1 MSPGMNDLPRV
12 EPASR
17 AEFRAWLEANAAAS
31 TGIWLAVGKKGNPV
45 TTLFY
50 DDAVEEALCFGWI
63 DATVHRLDESRFWQ
77 LFTPRKPG
85 GNWAASNKARVE
97 RLIAEGLMTPA
108 GLAAIERAKSDGS
121 WNRLTD
127 VEAMVVPDD
136 LTTALDATPGAA
148 QGFGDLPAS
157 GRKQLLYWI
166 ASAKRDET
174 RTRRIAETV
183 AAAVEGRMPG

>member
-1 MSPGMNDLPRV
+1 MSPGLNDLPRV
-12 EPASR
+12 EPLSR
-17 AEFRAWLEANAAAS
+17 AEFRAWLEANASSSA
-31 TGIWLAVGKKGNPV
+31 GIWLAVGKKGGRV
-45 TTLFY
+45 TTLRY
-50 DDAVEEALCFGWI
+50 EEAVEEALCFGWI
-63 DATVHRLDESRFWQ
+63 DATVRRLDEDRFLQ

-108 GLAAIERAKSDGS
+108 GFAAIERAKADGS

-127 VEAMVVPDD
+127 VEALVMPDD
-136 LTTALDATPGAA
+136 LTEALAATPGAE
-148 QGFGDLPAS
+148 QGFAKLAES

-166 ASAKRDET
+166 VSAKRDET
-174 RTRRIAETV
+174 RANRIEQTV